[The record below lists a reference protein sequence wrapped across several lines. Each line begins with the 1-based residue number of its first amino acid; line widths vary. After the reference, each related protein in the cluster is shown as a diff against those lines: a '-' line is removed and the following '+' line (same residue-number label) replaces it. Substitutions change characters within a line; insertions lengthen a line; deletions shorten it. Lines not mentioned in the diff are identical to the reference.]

1 MKPVFKPKKNLT
13 KTQKDLMKIHAKH
26 HSRKHLGLMT
36 RFMKEGYC
44 FQQAHEKTMKYIGK

>member
-13 KTQKDLMKIHAKH
+13 KTQKDLMKIHAKD

-36 RFMKEGYC
+36 KFMKEGYC
-44 FQQAHEKTMKYIGK
+44 FQQAHEKAMKYVGK